1 MRRLLV
7 ALSLAVAAGGIGY
20 IFYTQELQYWLPT
33 PVPANYEEVP
43 IGQLVSLNDF
53 DEGRKKFIHFF
64 NPNCPCSKFN
74 FATYQELLKNYS
86 KDFDCYAVVQNTLEG
101 ISAADLDYLRKLNVT
116 LIADDNKRIATA
128 LGVYATPQIVLL
140 DEDNNLYYRGNY
152 NQARYCTNTATS
164 FAQIAMDSLLVKSQF
179 YFPATAFTAYGC
191 TLEKHTD

>member
-1 MRRLLV
+1 MRQIV
-7 ALSLAVAAGGIGY
+7 VFVSLSAIACGIGY

-33 PVPANYEEVP
+33 PVPANYREVP
-43 IGQLVSLNDF
+43 VGQLVELSDF
-53 DEGRKKFIHFF
+53 SKGRKKFIHFY

-74 FATYQELLKNYS
+74 FATYKELVKNYS
-86 KDFDCYAVVQNTLEG
+86 SDFECFAVVQNTLEG
-101 ISAADLDYLRKLNVT
+101 ISSADLDYLKRLNVT
-116 LIADDNKRIATA
+116 LIADDNKRLATA

-140 DEDNNLYYRGNY
+140 DENNAIYYRGNY
-152 NQARYCTNTATS
+152 NQARYCTNAATS